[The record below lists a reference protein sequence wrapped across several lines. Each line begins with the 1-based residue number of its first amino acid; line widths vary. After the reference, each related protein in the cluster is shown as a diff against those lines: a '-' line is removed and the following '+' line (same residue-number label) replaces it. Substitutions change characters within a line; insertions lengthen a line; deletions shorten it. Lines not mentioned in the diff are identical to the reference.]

1 MNDTLEITIYGN
13 AWCGGSRRAR
23 SVFEEHHIPYRWVDI
38 EKDEQ
43 AAKYVES
50 LARGYRSVP
59 TIVWPDGSFLVEP
72 SIDTLAM
79 KLGIEEKQT

>member
-1 MNDTLEITIYGN
+1 VNEPSEITLYGN

-23 SVFEEHHIPYRWVDI
+23 LLFDQHQIPYRWVDI
-38 EKDEQ
+38 DKDEK

-50 LARGYRSVP
+50 LTHGYRSVP

-72 SIDTLAM
+72 SGDELAK
-79 KLGIEEKQT
+79 KLGVEP